1 MNRHFAPFWAES
13 YKKPPIFGIRPM
25 AFVAD
30 LALAVARS
38 SVHAFGT
45 DRHSPYADAVRGD
58 VISDEA
64 FIQLLNVEESEIE
77 ELLRNNPY

>member
-1 MNRHFAPFWAES
+1 
-13 YKKPPIFGIRPM
+13 M
-25 AFVAD
+25 AFDAD

-45 DRHSPYADAVRGD
+45 DRQSPYADAVRGD